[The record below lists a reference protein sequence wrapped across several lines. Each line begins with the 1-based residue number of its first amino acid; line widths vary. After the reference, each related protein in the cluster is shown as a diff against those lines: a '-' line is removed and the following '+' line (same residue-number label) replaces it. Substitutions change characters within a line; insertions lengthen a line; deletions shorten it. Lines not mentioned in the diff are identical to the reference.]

1 MSGNAALAAARRR
14 RGEDPAQNIA
24 PPRSSMKQQQNNNV
38 SYDTGTYN
46 RDPDTKISPLQCV
59 LEHDKQIWVLE
70 RKIELLEENST
81 NNDNTLSSETENLVN
96 SNNSEIRLLK
106 STLQKQQKS
115 LQELNSLVTSLRAT
129 LSNNNVTIEELT
141 QRLNTM
147 ESSQNLD
154 NKSTIKLDL
163 SDK

>member
-24 PPRSSMKQQQNNNV
+24 PPRSSMKQPQYQNV
-38 SYDTGTYN
+38 SYDNGNYN

-70 RKIELLEENST
+70 RKIELLEENSG
-81 NNDNTLSSETENLVN
+81 NNDNTLSSETENLIN
-96 SNNSEIRLLK
+96 TNNSEVRLLK

-115 LQELNSLVTSLRAT
+115 LQELNTLVTSLRAT

-154 NKSTIKLDL
+154 NKSTIK
-163 SDK
+163 